1 MIITRSP
8 SFTAQSRRKAKLLR
22 VKLIVS
28 NELKKLI
35 EKYLPSSIKIENE
48 EKNEIFNL
56 EMDYTHYKVIFIFY
70 RTINISYYVSFSRTN

>member
-28 NELKKLI
+28 NELEKLI
-35 EKYLPSSIKIENE
+35 EKYLPSSIKIENG
-48 EKNEIFNL
+48 EI
-56 EMDYTHYKVIFIFY
+56 K
-70 RTINISYYVSFSRTN
+70 